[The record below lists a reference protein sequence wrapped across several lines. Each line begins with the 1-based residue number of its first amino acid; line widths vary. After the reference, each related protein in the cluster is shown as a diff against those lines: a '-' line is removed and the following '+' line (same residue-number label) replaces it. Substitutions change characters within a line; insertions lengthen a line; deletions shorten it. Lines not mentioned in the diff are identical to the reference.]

1 MEDLSKLSELL
12 AFPKEIVLLSHRN
25 PDGDAIG
32 SCLALSLYLQGK
44 GHKTS
49 VLFPSEYPLAF
60 EWMPQSEEII
70 IYDLTPSVA
79 ENAIQKA
86 QIIFCL
92 DFNSLDRIDKMGLKV
107 HASTVPKV
115 LIDHHLDPEPFANL
129 VFSNTSYSST
139 SEIVYHIIKQLE
151 PSKPISRLIADCLY
165 TGIMTDTGSFHHST
179 SAEVFRLMAELKEGG
194 LDDTRIQ
201 ELVNNSQPDK
211 YLKLLGHCLHN
222 RMELIPEWNLG
233 IIYLNREDYRN
244 FDIQRGDTE
253 GIINYLMMLKSIK
266 VGILIMNQPSIVK
279 LSMRSKGDFSVQAIC
294 REHFNGGGH
303 RNASGGASRL
313 SLEETI
319 KKIKD
324 IFPGYVF
331 ANQLN

>member
-32 SCLALSLYLQGK
+32 SCLALSIYLQSK

-79 ENAIQKA
+79 ENAINKA
-86 QIIFCL
+86 QLIFCL

-107 HASTVPKV
+107 HTSTVPKI
-115 LIDHHLDPEPFANL
+115 LIDHHLDPEPFADL
-129 VFSNTSYSST
+129 VFSYITSSST
-139 SEIVYHIIKQLE
+139 SEIVYQIIKQLE
-151 PSKPISRLIADCLY
+151 PTKPIARLVADCLY

-179 SAEVFRLMAELKEGG
+179 SAEVFRLMAELKENG
-194 LDDTRIQ
+194 LEDTHIQ

-233 IIYLNREDYRN
+233 IIYLNRDDYRT

-266 VGILIMNQPSIVK
+266 VGILVMNQPSIVK

-303 RNASGGASRL
+303 RNASGGASRM